1 MDILANEKG
10 FGQHVYDEFGKESV
24 PGVFG
29 ISRDVAVHL
38 FMKHMPEQQLKGAF
52 DLLRGEGDQTIAT
65 LRTLGP
71 VVGMTASEGAPGG
84 QARGEAFDIKNRYNM
99 RLGLAWPSI
108 RKMIERGEVD
118 QAREALTRLGASP
131 REQEARIR
139 NALNPAGTLRGRTLQ
154 DINRQGTPEL
164 RGRFER
170 AQQRD
175 QRSRSGPPVPPEMPQ
190 LEMPQ

>member
-1 MDILANEKG
+1 
-10 FGQHVYDEFGKESV
+10 
-24 PGVFG
+24 
-29 ISRDVAVHL
+29 
-38 FMKHMPEQQLKGAF
+38 
-52 DLLRGEGDQTIAT
+52 
-65 LRTLGP
+65 
-71 VVGMTASEGAPGG
+71 
-84 QARGEAFDIKNRYNM
+84 
-99 RLGLAWPSI
+99 
-108 RKMIERGEVD
+108 MIERGEVD